1 MPDNLIVSRAE
12 AEAASVFKPS
22 SGFHDVLVVPGEQ
35 MQLVWARLEPDYPY
49 PMHSHPHDQ
58 VSVLIEGRLRLT
70 VGDETRVIEPGD
82 MWHAPAGVEHGGEV
96 LDGKPVVFVD
106 VYSPASD
113 RVKERIVAFRRD
125 S

>member
-1 MPDNLIVSRAE
+1 M
-12 AEAASVFKPS
+12 
-22 SGFHDVLVVPGEQ
+22 
-35 MQLVWARLEPDYPY
+35 
-49 PMHSHPHDQ
+49 
-58 VSVLIEGRLRLT
+58 SVLIEGRLRLT

-113 RVKERIVAFRRD
+113 RVKERIVAFSRD